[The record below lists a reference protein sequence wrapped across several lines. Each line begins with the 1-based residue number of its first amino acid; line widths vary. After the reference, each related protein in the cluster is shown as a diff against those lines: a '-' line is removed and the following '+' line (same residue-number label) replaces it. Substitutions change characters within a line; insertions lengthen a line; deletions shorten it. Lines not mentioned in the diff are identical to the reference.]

1 MPGVEVGDRE
11 PNKSKNKTEKKK
23 KDFYPIYK
31 MFVPDWLPQFVS
43 YGKDKF
49 SNLCKL
55 QTVLLTTD

>member
-1 MPGVEVGDRE
+1 
-11 PNKSKNKTEKKK
+11 
-23 KDFYPIYK
+23 